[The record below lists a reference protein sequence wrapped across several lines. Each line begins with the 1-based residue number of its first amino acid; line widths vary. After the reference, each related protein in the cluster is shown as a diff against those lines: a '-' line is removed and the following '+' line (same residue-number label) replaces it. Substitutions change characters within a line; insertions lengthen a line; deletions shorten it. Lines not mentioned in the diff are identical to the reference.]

1 MPDSD
6 NNERN
11 RRVGLHPAIVI
22 FGVILGLWLFI
33 QAIIPKSKDVQP
45 PQRSDARSPQ
55 AAALL
60 KDAKSAI
67 VPTFTVTGHAAD
79 MNAISLLVPQQT
91 TDSQIVALLTHLKEA
106 RTKGSL
112 SSQIPATT
120 PGNAVDEFAVADVY
134 IFSDPRYAVPEAI
147 EILSVGAHAP
157 GDFYQSTIPF
167 EVAMEQ
173 VRGHYAV
180 NLNDK
185 NRPER
190 ASLGLA
196 EEATGLYSKRY
207 QPLF

>member
-91 TDSQIVALLTHLKEA
+91 TDSQIVALLTHLKQA

-120 PGNAVDEFAVADVY
+120 PGNPVDEFAVADVY

-167 EVAMEQ
+167 EVAMAQ

>member
-67 VPTFTVTGHAAD
+67 VPTFTVTAHAAD

-112 SSQIPATT
+112 SSQIPATA

-180 NLNDK
+180 NLNNK

>member
-6 NNERN
+6 NNEQN

-22 FGVILGLWLFI
+22 FGVIIGLWIFI

-45 PQRSDARSPQ
+45 PQSTRARSEK
-55 AAALL
+55 AATLL
-60 KDAKSAI
+60 KDAKSAL
-67 VPTFTVTGHAAD
+67 VPTFKVTAHVEG
-79 MNAISLLVPQQT
+79 MNAVSLLVPQQT

-106 RTKGSL
+106 RTNGDL

-120 PGNAVDEFAVADVY
+120 PGNNVDEFAVADVY
-134 IFSDPRYAVPEAI
+134 IFSDPQYAVTEAI
-147 EILSVGAHAP
+147 EILSVSAHAP

-173 VRGHYAV
+173 VRGHYTV

-185 NRPER
+185 THPER

>member
-33 QAIIPKSKDVQP
+33 QAIIPKSKDMQP
-45 PQRSDARSPQ
+45 PQRPDARSPQ

-67 VPTFTVTGHAAD
+67 VPTFTVTAHAAD

-91 TDSQIVALLTHLKEA
+91 TDSQIVALLIHLKEA

-120 PGNAVDEFAVADVY
+120 PGNAVDEFAVADMY

-147 EILSVGAHAP
+147 KILSVGAHAP

>member
-6 NNERN
+6 NNEQN

-22 FGVILGLWLFI
+22 FGVIIGLWIFI

-45 PQRSDARSPQ
+45 PQSTRARSEK
-55 AAALL
+55 AATLL
-60 KDAKSAI
+60 KDAKSAL
-67 VPTFTVTGHAAD
+67 VPTFKVTAHVEG
-79 MNAISLLVPQQT
+79 MNAVSLLVPQQT

-106 RTKGSL
+106 RTNGDL

-120 PGNAVDEFAVADVY
+120 PGNNVDEFAVADVY
-134 IFSDPRYAVPEAI
+134 IFSDPQYAVTEAI

-173 VRGHYAV
+173 VRGHYTV

-185 NRPER
+185 THPER

>member
-6 NNERN
+6 NNEQN

-22 FGVILGLWLFI
+22 FGVIIGLWIFI

-45 PQRSDARSPQ
+45 PQSTSARSEK
-55 AAALL
+55 AATLL
-60 KDAKSAI
+60 KDAKSAL
-67 VPTFTVTGHAAD
+67 VPTFKVTAHVEG
-79 MNAISLLVPQQT
+79 MNAVSLLVPQQT

-106 RTKGSL
+106 RTNGDL

-120 PGNAVDEFAVADVY
+120 PGNNVDEFAVADVY
-134 IFSDPRYAVPEAI
+134 IFSDPQYAVTEAI

-173 VRGHYAV
+173 VRGHYTV

-185 NRPER
+185 THPER

>member
-1 MPDSD
+1 MNLP
-6 NNERN
+6 
-11 RRVGLHPAIVI
+11 
-22 FGVILGLWLFI
+22 
-33 QAIIPKSKDVQP
+33 
-45 PQRSDARSPQ
+45 SPTCT
-55 AAALL
+55 
-60 KDAKSAI
+60 SF
-67 VPTFTVTGHAAD
+67 P
-79 MNAISLLVPQQT
+79 
-91 TDSQIVALLTHLKEA
+91 
-106 RTKGSL
+106 
-112 SSQIPATT
+112 
-120 PGNAVDEFAVADVY
+120 
-134 IFSDPRYAVPEAI
+134 DPRYAVPEAI

-180 NLNDK
+180 NLNNK

>member
-6 NNERN
+6 NEQN

-22 FGVILGLWLFI
+22 FGVIIGLWIFI

-45 PQRSDARSPQ
+45 PQSTRARSEK
-55 AAALL
+55 AATLL
-60 KDAKSAI
+60 KDAKSAL
-67 VPTFTVTGHAAD
+67 VPTFKVTAHVEG
-79 MNAISLLVPQQT
+79 MNAVSLLVPQQT

-106 RTKGSL
+106 RTNGDL

-120 PGNAVDEFAVADVY
+120 PGNNVDEFAVADVY
-134 IFSDPRYAVPEAI
+134 IFSDPQYAVTEAI

-185 NRPER
+185 THPER

>member
-6 NNERN
+6 NNEQN

-22 FGVILGLWLFI
+22 FGVIIGLWIFI
-33 QAIIPKSKDVQP
+33 QAIIPKSKDIQP
-45 PQRSDARSPQ
+45 PQSTRARSEK
-55 AAALL
+55 AATLL
-60 KDAKSAI
+60 KDAKSAL
-67 VPTFTVTGHAAD
+67 VPTFKVTAHVEG
-79 MNAISLLVPQQT
+79 MNAVSLLVPQQT

-106 RTKGSL
+106 RTNGDL

-120 PGNAVDEFAVADVY
+120 PGNNVDEFAVADVY
-134 IFSDPRYAVPEAI
+134 IFSDPQYAVTEAI

-185 NRPER
+185 THPER

>member
-6 NNERN
+6 DHERN

-45 PQRSDARSPQ
+45 PQTSDARPQ
-55 AAALL
+55 RAATLL
-60 KDAKSAI
+60 KDAKAAL
-67 VPTFTVTGHAAD
+67 VPTFTVTAHAVEL
-79 MNAISLLVPQQT
+79 NAVSLLVPRQT
-91 TDSQIVALLTHLKEA
+91 TDSQVVALLTHLKES
-106 RTKGSL
+106 RRNGSL
-112 SSQIPATT
+112 SSRVPATT
-120 PGNAVDEFAVADVY
+120 PGNEVDEFAVADVY
-134 IFSDPRYAVPEAI
+134 IFSDSRYAVPEAL
-147 EILSVGAHAP
+147 EVLSVGAHAP

-173 VRGHYAV
+173 VRGHYTV

-185 NRPER
+185 TRPER
-190 ASLGLA
+190 AALGMA

>member
-6 NNERN
+6 NNEQN

-22 FGVILGLWLFI
+22 FGVIIGLWIFI

-45 PQRSDARSPQ
+45 PQSTRARSEK
-55 AAALL
+55 AATLL
-60 KDAKSAI
+60 KDAKSAL
-67 VPTFTVTGHAAD
+67 VPTFKVTAHVEG
-79 MNAISLLVPQQT
+79 MNAVSLLVPQQT

-106 RTKGSL
+106 RTNGDL

-120 PGNAVDEFAVADVY
+120 PGNNVDEFAVADVY
-134 IFSDPRYAVPEAI
+134 IFSDPQYAVTEAI

-185 NRPER
+185 THPER

>member
-6 NNERN
+6 NNEQN

-22 FGVILGLWLFI
+22 FGVIIGLWIFI

-45 PQRSDARSPQ
+45 PQSTRARSEK
-55 AAALL
+55 AATLL
-60 KDAKSAI
+60 KDAKSAL
-67 VPTFTVTGHAAD
+67 VPTFKVTAHVER
-79 MNAISLLVPQQT
+79 MNAVSLLVPQQT

-106 RTKGSL
+106 RTNGDL

-120 PGNAVDEFAVADVY
+120 PGNNVDEFAVADVY
-134 IFSDPRYAVPEAI
+134 IFSDPQYAVTEAI

-173 VRGHYAV
+173 VRGHYTV

-185 NRPER
+185 THSER

>member
-1 MPDSD
+1 MSDSD

-67 VPTFTVTGHAAD
+67 VPTFTVTAHAAD

-112 SSQIPATT
+112 SSQIPVTT

-180 NLNDK
+180 NLNNK

>member
-55 AAALL
+55 ATALL

-67 VPTFTVTGHAAD
+67 VPTFTVTAHAAD

-147 EILSVGAHAP
+147 EILSVGAHTP

-180 NLNDK
+180 NLNNK